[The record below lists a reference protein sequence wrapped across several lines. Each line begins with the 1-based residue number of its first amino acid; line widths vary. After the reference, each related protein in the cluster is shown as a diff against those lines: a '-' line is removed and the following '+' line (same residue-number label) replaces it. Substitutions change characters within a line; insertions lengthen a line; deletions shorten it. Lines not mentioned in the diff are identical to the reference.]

1 MSRLVLQRASQHAG
15 QPVLCGSV
23 CLRPERSGDR
33 SGGWPPAG
41 SQWRAASARE
51 VPILL
56 QDRHEGYIDWDEFE
70 HNQCVIADNTNRN
83 GQAVQGAGAELLSG
97 LLRCGHCRRKLKV
110 RYRADLPTNQ
120 YYCIRPIEEDLGGPA
135 RSSSEPPAEKIVL
148 DRQLPDLRVQP
159 FDVEL
164 DLGIKRPRIRPK
176 KQL

>member
-1 MSRLVLQRASQHAG
+1 M
-15 QPVLCGSV
+15 
-23 CLRPERSGDR
+23 
-33 SGGWPPAG
+33 
-41 SQWRAASARE
+41 
-51 VPILL
+51 PILL

-83 GQAVQGAGAELLSG
+83 GQAVQGAGAALLSG